1 MVTTAAAWTPLEL
14 REVSVPNRV
23 WLSPMCQYST
33 DGSGVPTD
41 WHLGHYIS
49 RAVGGAGLV
58 MVECTAIAPE
68 MRTTGRDLG
77 LWSDD
82 QVPGHARLVD
92 AIHSVGAV
100 AAVQLGAAGRKSSH
114 DVPWEN
120 RGQRSAVPPERGG
133 WQPIA
138 PSTIPFADLAVPTEM
153 ADADAER
160 VVEQFAAATRRAHAA
175 GYDVVELHGANGY
188 LIHTFL
194 SPLANL
200 RGDRWGGALENR
212 MRFPLEVVAAVR
224 AAWPDGKPL
233 LVRMPAADLLEGGL
247 TTDETT
253 VYASRMAAAGV
264 DMIDLASG
272 VLTHDAPRGDEPLHN
287 ARFGPQMRASGALVA
302 ASGLITEA
310 AHLEAAVPDLVD
322 AVLVGRA
329 MLRDPYW
336 PLRARGL
343 EPRQSWPVQYHRA
356 F

>member
-1 MVTTAAAWTPLEL
+1 MVAQPTAWSPIEL
-14 REVSVPNRV
+14 REVFVPNRV

-33 DGSGVPTD
+33 DTSGIPTD
-41 WHLGHYIS
+41 WHLGHYTS
-49 RAVGGAGLV
+49 RAVGGAGMV
-58 MVECTAIAPE
+58 MVECTGIAPD
-68 MRTTGRDLG
+68 MRTTSRDLG
-77 LWSDD
+77 LWRDD

-92 AIHSVGAV
+92 AIHAMGSV

-120 RGQRSAVPPERGG
+120 RGQRSAVPPDRGG

-138 PSTIPFADLAVPTEM
+138 PSTIAFADLAVPVEM
-153 ADADAER
+153 TDADATR
-160 VVEQFAAATRRAHAA
+160 VVEDFARAARRAHDA

-194 SPLANL
+194 SPLANH
-200 RGDRWGGALENR
+200 RTDRWGGDLDGR
-212 MRFPLEVVAAVR
+212 MRFPLEVAAAVR
-224 AAWPDGKPL
+224 AAWPDHKPL

-247 TTDETT
+247 TTAETT
-253 VYASRMAAAGV
+253 VLAAGLAAAGV

-287 ARFGPQMRASGALVA
+287 ARYGPQMRASGALVA
-302 ASGLITEA
+302 ASGLISEA
-310 AHLEAAVPDLVD
+310 AHLDEAIPELVD
-322 AVLVGRA
+322 AVFVGRA

-336 PLRARGL
+336 PLRIRGE
-343 EPRQSWPVQYHRA
+343 EPRRSWPVQYHRA